1 MKVLK
6 LVLVLGLASLSVQ
19 AAELRFTDQGKLIA
33 PDQTYLEQA
42 YKDES
47 DGYYNDSM
55 RNFIKAAEFGNPYA
69 QAAIG
74 YRALKDKDYP
84 LALAWFRLI
93 DLNMI
98 EKSDGIEEW
107 IDKLEAVLT
116 PEELTQ
122 SDEQLVK
129 LRDAYGKVAALEN
142 REKWRKNLTIGG
154 SRVKGYIPSN
164 AKIYSAGRVEKVGVG
179 EFEIWVDPFYVTG
192 DIARGEVHEF
202 TYEYDYR
209 FTQGRVK
216 LNEVEIVE
224 EEQ

>member
-1 MKVLK
+1 MKILQL
-6 LVLVLGLASLSVQ
+6 LVVVGLASLPVY
-19 AAELRFTDQGKLIA
+19 AEELRFTNQGDLIA

-47 DGYYNDSM
+47 DGYHNDSM

-74 YRALKDKDYP
+74 YRALKDQDYP
-84 LALAWFRLI
+84 LALAWFQLI
-93 DLNMI
+93 DLKMI
-98 EKSDGIEEW
+98 EKSDGIVDW

-122 SDEQLVK
+122 ANQQLTE
-129 LRDAYGKVAALEN
+129 LRDSYGKVAALEN
-142 REKWRKNLTIGG
+142 REKWRKSITIGG

-164 AKIYSAGRVEKVGVG
+164 ARIYSAGRVEKVGVG

-209 FTQGRVK
+209 FTHGRVK
-216 LNEVEIVE
+216 LNDVEIVE